1 MELLVFDLDGTLLG
15 KDSRISKFTGDTLS
29 MLRERG
35 IRYTAA
41 TGRTL
46 HAADSVLNGHY
57 FNEPI
62 ILKNGVLTY
71 DPINRSYIETHL
83 LEFSDINLSLIHI

>member
-57 FNEPI
+57 FNA
-62 ILKNGVLTY
+62 V
-71 DPINRSYIETHL
+71 SYTHL
-83 LEFSDINLSLIHI
+83 RAHETRHDLV